1 MRRFCWVILI
11 LFISGCDSLLWSRDE
26 SESSARVTI
35 INETPYILEIRYKAD
50 EISLSEFDQ
59 VTASIDTVF
68 YLKNGF
74 THRYDLLNYNQT
86 GVYTRDRFEIDNVFN
101 QIEILELSHVIDEKG
116 DIIPVGLD
124 LMNSDL
130 PWEYYS
136 NDPISFQSY
145 IFHSYELW
153 IDKATL
159 NLE

>member
-1 MRRFCWVILI
+1 M
-11 LFISGCDSLLWSRDE
+11 
-26 SESSARVTI
+26 
-35 INETPYILEIRYKAD
+35 
-50 EISLSEFDQ
+50 
-59 VTASIDTVF
+59 
-68 YLKNGF
+68 
-74 THRYDLLNYNQT
+74 
-86 GVYTRDRFEIDNVFN
+86 FN

>member
-68 YLKNGF
+68 
-74 THRYDLLNYNQT
+74 T
-86 GVYTRDRFEIDNVFN
+86 
-101 QIEILELSHVIDEKG
+101 
-116 DIIPVGLD
+116 
-124 LMNSDL
+124 
-130 PWEYYS
+130 
-136 NDPISFQSY
+136 
-145 IFHSYELW
+145 
-153 IDKATL
+153 
-159 NLE
+159 